1 MTLNEN
7 HKAIVAACLMSSAG
21 AIVYLISPVLVG
33 SAIDS
38 LGLTSDQA
46 GLLIASYFAGYT
58 IITISAVA
66 WLHRVNMRA
75 AAWLSSFVF
84 IASLVG
90 GTFMSSLTGA
100 ILTMLVGGAGAGMLY
115 GISIT
120 IVSQS
125 DDPDRYFGFALASQ
139 LLLGS
144 ALLFAG
150 PAYIGP
156 NWGYSG
162 ILTATAAFVALM
174 SVVIPWAPRAVSGT
188 AIADHGSDSSVPIT
202 SILTGIGAVLVWF
215 TGYSGIY
222 AFVERIGVDG
232 GLSGHQIGLVL
243 SLTIVTGLTGA
254 LGAAWLGDRYG
265 KVKPHLIGAV
275 GAVITVI
282 LLLGRPELV
291 RYSFAIVFLTL
302 SINFW
307 LAYMLGGVAA
317 IDTSGRF
324 AVLVTAALG
333 VGATIGPA
341 IAGGLIDNSNY
352 LPMLAFSLVAIMAGL
367 MIIVNV
373 LRRLAV
379 ESTS

>member
-1 MTLNEN
+1 M
-7 HKAIVAACLMSSAG
+7 MSSAG

-84 IASLVG
+84 ITSLLI
-90 GTFMSSLTGA
+90 GTLMSDLTGA

-162 ILTATAAFVALM
+162 ILAATAIFVALM
-174 SVVIPWAPRAVSGT
+174 SIVIPWTPRAVSGT
-188 AIADHGSDSSVPIT
+188 AIDDQGAGSSVPIT

-265 KVKPHLIGAV
+265 KVKPHLIGAA

-341 IAGGLIDNSNY
+341 IAGGLIANSNY
-352 LPMLAFSLVAIMAGL
+352 LPMLAFAIVTIMAGL
-367 MIIVNV
+367 MIIVSV

>member
-1 MTLNEN
+1 MHLNKKT
-7 HKAIVAACLMSSAG
+7 KAIVAACLMSSAG
-21 AIVYLISPVLVG
+21 SIVYLISPVLVG
-33 SAIDS
+33 SAIDT
-38 LGLTSDQA
+38 LGLSSDQA

-66 WLHRVNMRA
+66 WLHKVNMRA
-75 AAWLSSFVF
+75 AALVSSLAF
-84 IASLVG
+84 IASLVI
-90 GTFMSSLTGA
+90 GTTASTLTGA
-100 ILTMLVGGAGAGMLY
+100 IVTMLVGGAGAGMLY

-125 DDPDRYFGFALASQ
+125 HDPDRYFGFALAAQ

-144 ALLFAG
+144 TLLFAG

-162 ILTATAAFVALM
+162 ILAATALFVALT
-174 SVVIPWAPRAVSGT
+174 SLGIPWTPRAVTGT
-188 AIADHGSDSSVPIT
+188 AISDQGADSGVPIA

-222 AFVERIGVDG
+222 AFIERIGVDG

-243 SLTIVTGLTGA
+243 SLTIATGLTGA

-265 KVKPHLIGAV
+265 KVRPHIIGAV
-275 GAVITVI
+275 GAVITVL

-291 RYSFAIVFLTL
+291 RYSFAIIFLTL
-302 SINFW
+302 SLNFW

-341 IAGGLIDNSNY
+341 IAGGLIANSNY
-352 LPMLAFSLVAIMAGL
+352 LPMLAFSLVAIMMGL
-367 MIIVNV
+367 AIIVSV
-373 LRRLAV
+373 LRRQAA
-379 ESTS
+379 ERTS

>member
-1 MTLNEN
+1 MQLDNN
-7 HKAIVAACLMSSAG
+7 KKAIVAACLMSSAG
-21 AIVYLISPVLVG
+21 SIVYLISPVLVG

-38 LGLTSDQA
+38 LGLSSDQA

-66 WLHRVNMRA
+66 WLYRVNMRTA
-75 AAWLSSFVF
+75 ASVSSLAFV
-84 IASLVG
+84 ASLVI
-90 GTFMSSLTGA
+90 GTTVSSLTGA

-120 IVSQS
+120 ILSQS
-125 DDPDRYFGFALASQ
+125 DDPDRYFGIALASQ

-162 ILTATAAFVALM
+162 ILAATAVFVALM
-174 SVVIPWAPRAVSGT
+174 SIVIPWAPRNVSSTEGDDQ
-188 AIADHGSDSSVPIT
+188 AADSSVPVA

-222 AFVERIGVDG
+222 AFIERIGVDG
-232 GLSGHQIGLVL
+232 GLTGHQIGLVL
-243 SLTIVTGLTGA
+243 SLTILTGLAGA
-254 LGAAWLGDRYG
+254 LSAAWLGDRYG

-275 GAVITVI
+275 GAVITAA
-282 LLLGRPELV
+282 LLLGTPELV

-302 SINFW
+302 SLNFW
-307 LAYMLGGVAA
+307 LAYMLGGIAA

-333 VGATIGPA
+333 IGATIGPA
-341 IAGGLIDNSNY
+341 IAGGLIANSNY
-352 LPMLAFSLVAIMAGL
+352 MPMLAFSLVAIMLGL
-367 MIIVNV
+367 TIIVSV
-373 LRRLAV
+373 LRRLAA
-379 ESTS
+379 EPIQ

>member
-1 MTLNEN
+1 MRLSIHQKEV
-7 HKAIVAACLMSSAG
+7 VAACLMSSAG

-38 LGLTSDQA
+38 LGLTNDQA

-66 WLHRVNMRA
+66 WLHKVNMRT
-75 AAWLSSFVF
+75 AAWLSSLAF
-84 IASLVG
+84 IASLVI
-90 GTFMSSLTGA
+90 GTSVSSLAGA
-100 ILTMLVGGAGAGMLY
+100 MLTMLVGGAGAGMLY

-120 IVSQS
+120 IISQS

-162 ILTATAAFVALM
+162 ILAATAVFVALM
-174 SVVIPWAPRAVSGT
+174 SLVIPWAPRAISSLGT
-188 AIADHGSDSSVPIT
+188 DEKGAEQSVPVA

-222 AFVERIGVDG
+222 AFIERIGVEG
-232 GLSGHQIGLVL
+232 GLTGHQIGLVL
-243 SLTIVTGLTGA
+243 SLTILTGLAGA
-254 LGAAWLGDRYG
+254 LGAAWMGDRFG
-265 KVKPHLIGAV
+265 KIKPHLIGAI
-275 GAVITVI
+275 GAIVTVV
-282 LLLGRPELV
+282 LLLDGPELI
-291 RYSFAIVFLTL
+291 RYSFAIVCLTL

-341 IAGGLIDNSNY
+341 IAGGLIANSNY
-352 LPMLAFSLVAIMAGL
+352 LPMLAFSLVAIMIGL
-367 MIIVNV
+367 AIIVSV
-373 LRRLAV
+373 LRRLAT
-379 ESTS
+379 ETTQ

>member
-1 MTLNEN
+1 MRLSIH
-7 HKAIVAACLMSSAG
+7 HKEVVAACLMSSAG

-38 LGLTSDQA
+38 LGLTNDQA

-66 WLHRVNMRA
+66 WLHKVNMRT
-75 AAWLSSFVF
+75 AAWLSSLAF
-84 IASLVG
+84 IASLIVG
-90 GTFMSSLTGA
+90 TSVSSLAGA

-120 IVSQS
+120 IISQS

-139 LLLGS
+139 LFLGS

-162 ILTATAAFVALM
+162 ILAATAVFVALM
-174 SVVIPWAPRAVSGT
+174 SLVIPWAPRAISSLG
-188 AIADHGSDSSVPIT
+188 ADEEGAEQSVPVA

-222 AFVERIGVDG
+222 AFIERIGVEG
-232 GLSGHQIGLVL
+232 GLTGYQIGLVL
-243 SLTIVTGLTGA
+243 SLTILTGLAGA
-254 LGAAWLGDRYG
+254 LGAAWMGDRFG
-265 KVKPHLIGAV
+265 KIKPHLIGAF
-275 GAVITVI
+275 GAIVTVV
-282 LLLGRPELV
+282 LLLDGPELI

-341 IAGGLIDNSNY
+341 IAGGLIANSNY
-352 LPMLAFSLVAIMAGL
+352 LPMLAFSLVAIMIGL
-367 MIIVNV
+367 AIIVSV
-373 LRRLAV
+373 LRRLAA
-379 ESTS
+379 EKT

>member
-1 MTLNEN
+1 
-7 HKAIVAACLMSSAG
+7 
-21 AIVYLISPVLVG
+21 
-33 SAIDS
+33 
-38 LGLTSDQA
+38 
-46 GLLIASYFAGYT
+46 
-58 IITISAVA
+58 
-66 WLHRVNMRA
+66 
-75 AAWLSSFVF
+75 
-84 IASLVG
+84 
-90 GTFMSSLTGA
+90 
-100 ILTMLVGGAGAGMLY
+100 MLVGGAGAGMLY

-125 DDPDRYFGFALASQ
+125 DDPDRYFGFALAAQ

-162 ILTATAAFVALM
+162 ILVATAVFVTLM
-174 SVVIPWAPRAVSGT
+174 STVIPWAPRAVSGT
-188 AIADHGSDSSVPIT
+188 AIAEEGDSSVPIA

-232 GLSGHQIGLVL
+232 GLTGHQIGLVL
-243 SLTIVTGLTGA
+243 SLTILTGLTGA
-254 LGAAWLGDRYG
+254 LGAAGLGDRYG
-265 KVKPHLIGAV
+265 KIKPHLIGAV
-275 GAVITVI
+275 GAIITVV

-291 RYSFAIVFLTL
+291 RYSLAIVFLTL

-341 IAGGLIDNSNY
+341 IAGGLIANSNY
-352 LPMLAFSLVAIMAGL
+352 LPMLTFAIVAIMLGL
-367 MIIVNV
+367 MIIVSV
-373 LRRLAV
+373 LRRIAV
-379 ESTS
+379 EPNYDI